1 MRHPEPEL
9 LSQFLDGDLSAEEH
23 QRLATHLNACVAC
36 SALLEDLRRV
46 LARAQ
51 SLEDRPPRHDLW
63 PGVAA
68 AIGAAPPARRRL
80 QVSVPMLLAASV
92 ALMVLSGGGVAMWM
106 TARAAHMAMDSVPP
120 AAAAPVPESP
130 AVAHASR
137 SARGYEQAI
146 RSLEAQLEAT
156 ELQLDTATARIVRQK
171 LDVIDRA
178 LDEAQRALDADP
190 SNSYLNGHLTATRL
204 RKLDLLR
211 RATALGRS
219 VS

>member
-1 MRHPEPEL
+1 MRHPESEL

-23 QRLATHLNACVAC
+23 QRLASHLHACVEC
-36 SALLEDLRRV
+36 SALLDDLRRV

-68 AIGAAPPARRRL
+68 AIGAAPPARRKL
-80 QVSVPMLLAASV
+80 QLSVPMLMAASV
-92 ALMVLSGGGVAMWM
+92 ALMVLSGGGVALWM
-106 TARAAHMAMDSVPP
+106 SARATPVAVQP
-120 AAAAPVPESP
+120 APAAPVPENPSMSYT
-130 AVAHASR
+130 SR
-137 SARGYEQAI
+137 AERGYDQAI

-156 ELQLDTATARIVRQK
+156 ESQLDTATARIVRQK

-178 LDEAQRALDADP
+178 LAEAQRALDADP

>member
-1 MRHPEPEL
+1 MRHPEPEA
-9 LSQFLDGDLSAEEH
+9 LSQYLDGDVSPEDH
-23 QRLATHLNACVAC
+23 RGLAVHLQACADC
-36 SALLEDLRRV
+36 SALLDDLRRV

-68 AIGAAPPARRRL
+68 AIGAAPPVRRKL
-80 QVSVPMLLAASV
+80 QLSVPTLLAASV
-92 ALMVLSGGGVAMWM
+92 ALMVMSGGGVALWM
-106 TARAAHMAMDSVPP
+106 SGRAAEVAVEP
-120 AAAAPVPESP
+120 AAVDVPVQEAPSVTH
-130 AVAHASR
+130 AASR
-137 SARGYEQAI
+137 AARGYDAAI
-146 RSLEAQLEAT
+146 RSLEGRLEGAAP
-156 ELQLDTATARIVRQK
+156 QLDTATVRIVRQK

-178 LDEAQRALDADP
+178 IGEAQRALDADP

-211 RATALGRS
+211 RAAALGRA

>member
-9 LSQFLDGDLSAEEH
+9 LSQFLDGDLPVEEH
-23 QRLATHLNACVAC
+23 QGIATHLKACAEC
-36 SALLEDLRRV
+36 AALLEELRRV

-51 SLEDRPPRHDLW
+51 SLDDAPPRHDLW

-68 AIGAAPPARRRL
+68 AIGAAPPVRRRV
-80 QVSVPMLLAASV
+80 QFSVPMLLAASV
-92 ALMVLSGGGVAMWM
+92 ALMALSGGGVALWM
-106 TARAAHMAMDSVPP
+106 SSRAPQMV
-120 AAAAPVPESP
+120 AAAPAPTISAAP
-130 AVAHASR
+130 AVSQVTSR
-137 SARGYEQAI
+137 ADRGYDAAI
-146 RSLEAQLEAT
+146 RSLESQLLAAEPK
-156 ELQLDTATARIVRQK
+156 LDTATVRIVRQK

-178 LDEAQRALDADP
+178 IGEAQHALDADP

-211 RATALGRS
+211 RAAALGRA